1 MSRLALGTAQ
11 FGLPYGVANQ
21 VGQVSRS
28 EAKAMLKLASSN
40 GLDTLDTAIAYGDSE
55 ACIGKVGAKNF
66 KIITKLPVV
75 PQGCNDIGIW
85 VLEQVKASFLRLGV
99 TKVYGLLL
107 HRSDQLLGS
116 NSALLYK
123 ALLDL
128 KDNGLVQKVGVSIYS
143 PTELDALSSTYHFDL
158 VQAPFNLVD
167 QRLYRSGWLQR
178 LKENDIEIHTRSVF
192 LQGLLLMKR
201 AEIPHKFSPWT
212 CLLKK
217 WHGWLEVNSASAVEA
232 SLAFPLAFSE
242 VDRVIVGADSVIQL
256 SQIISSVNLLAN
268 IDLPDL
274 RCDDPNLIN
283 PAFWNKL

>member
-1 MSRLALGTAQ
+1 
-11 FGLPYGVANQ
+11 VANQ
-21 VGQVSRS
+21 VGQVSHS

-55 ACIGKVGAKNF
+55 ACLGKVGAKNF
-66 KIITKLPVV
+66 KLITKLPVA
-75 PQGCNDIGIW
+75 PHGCHDIGVW

-178 LKENDIEIHTRSVF
+178 LKEDDIEIHTRSVF

-201 AEIPHKFSPWT
+201 AEIPQKFSPWI
-212 CLLKK
+212 CLWKK
-217 WHGWLEVNSASAVEA
+217 WHEWLEGNSVSALEA

-242 VDRVIVGADSVIQL
+242 VDRVIVGADSVSQL
-256 SQIISSVNLLAN
+256 SQIISAANLLAN
-268 IDLPDL
+268 IALPDL
-274 RCDDPNLIN
+274 RCDDSNLIN
-283 PAFWNKL
+283 PACWNQL